1 MRRMAYMIGLMAA
14 STAAPAQAGI
24 LFDTLGGTPASAQ
37 ARMVAPG
44 NPSVTPIPPINPTV
58 VQYGGPL
65 GVSFTAS
72 YATTIA
78 DVSVRLRATT
88 PGDLGSVVVYLVPDV
103 SGAPDNNNGIGT
115 SFAFM
120 NAIPIGE
127 IPDSAITTTAAT
139 YSLSAYTIY
148 NQPYITPGQY
158 WLGFENT
165 IGPVTGSV
173 RMYYTTSWT
182 AGIGG
187 AQSNFGQYDYL
198 QNPDWTVWNSSGPA
212 VYNGGLSGDPNQQ
225 INGLFMAQI
234 VDTPEPASLALLGAG
249 LAGLGFWRRKAKG

>member
-1 MRRMAYMIGLMAA
+1 MAYMIGLMAA

-24 LFDTLGGTPASAQ
+24 LFDTLGGTPAPNQ
-37 ARMVAPG
+37 ARMTAPG
-44 NPSVTPIPPINPTV
+44 NFNAVPSTPGDF

-78 DVSVRLRATT
+78 DVSVRLRANT
-88 PGDLGSVVVYLVPDV
+88 PGDGGSVVVYLVPDV
-103 SGAPDNNNGIGT
+103 GGAPANNNGIGT
-115 SFAFM
+115 GFAFQ
-120 NAIPIGE
+120 NAIQIGS
-127 IPDSAITTTAAT
+127 IPDSALTTSAAT
-139 YSLSAYTIY
+139 YSLSNYTII

-158 WLGFENT
+158 WLGFENSP
-165 IGPVTGSV
+165 GSVTGTV

-182 AGIGG
+182 AAIGG
-187 AQSNFGQYDYL
+187 AQSNFGQYL
-198 QNPDWTVWNSSGPA
+198 FGQVPDWTVWNTAGA
-212 VYNGGLSGDPNQQ
+212 GVYNGGLSGDPNQL

-249 LAGLGFWRRKAKG
+249 LAGIGFWRRKAKG